1 MNLHKDGRLKGLD
14 GIRACAFLL
23 VLCGHCGMTWIP
35 DGFGVTVFF
44 FLSGYLITTLLRRE
58 WIRDGDVSISRFY
71 IRRAFRIL
79 PPLYCAM
86 TLAIAAAYFG
96 ILHTELQWRAIAA
109 IQLFLTNYAEQV
121 PGLTIPLGLSP
132 LWSLAVEEHFYL
144 LFPVVYLILLRSGL
158 SRGRQAAWLGTGCVL
173 ALLWRFVMMG
183 QLHVGWNRVYTG
195 TDTRLDSIL
204 FGSILA
210 IAANPAIDHFPKL
223 TRQGCAAAALL
234 GIVVLLAAIAARD
247 EFFRQTARYSIQG
260 LALAPVFFYVVRY
273 SDSLVT
279 RLLETPVLTRIGDLS
294 YALYVFHYTVMF
306 AVNTWI
312 TQNVFVTLVTTLA
325 ITVGLAEL
333 SRRFVE
339 GPAARLRNRV
349 LARSRAGVITQIVSS
364 AS

>member
-1 MNLHKDGRLKGLD
+1 MNRHKEGRIKGLD
-14 GIRACAFLL
+14 GIRGCAFLL

-44 FLSGYLITTLLRRE
+44 FLSGYLITTLLRKEWNRE
-58 WIRDGDVSISRFY
+58 GDISISRFY

-86 TLAIAAAYFG
+86 ALAIAAAYFG

-109 IQLFLTNYAEQV
+109 IQLFLTNYAEQI

-144 LFPVVYLILLRSGL
+144 IFPIAYLLLLRSGM
-158 SRGRQAAWLGTGCVL
+158 SRGRQAACLGGVCFL
-173 ALLWRFVMMG
+173 ALGWRFVMMG
-183 QLHVGWNRVYTG
+183 QLHAGWDRVYTG

-210 IAANPAIDHFPKL
+210 IAANPAIDHFPRL
-223 TRQGCAAAALL
+223 SRRSCATAALL
-234 GIVVLLAAIAARD
+234 SIAVLLASIAARD

-260 LALAPVFFYVVRY
+260 LALFPVFFYVVRY
-273 SDSLVT
+273 SDSFLT
-279 RLLETPVLTRIGDLS
+279 RALESRVLTRIGDLS

-312 TQNVFVTLVTTLA
+312 TQNVVLTIATTLT
-325 ITVGLAEL
+325 ITVGLAEV

-339 GPAARLRNRV
+339 HPAARLRDRV
-349 LARSRAGVITQIVSS
+349 LARTGAGAIAAAVTS
-364 AS
+364 AQ